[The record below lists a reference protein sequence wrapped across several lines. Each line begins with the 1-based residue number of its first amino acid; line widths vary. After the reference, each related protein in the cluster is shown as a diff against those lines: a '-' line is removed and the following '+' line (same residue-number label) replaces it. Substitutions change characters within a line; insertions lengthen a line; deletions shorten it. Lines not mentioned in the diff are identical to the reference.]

1 MSINELNQI
10 YTSFQTQF
18 PIEKL
23 KSLTLE
29 EYTNL
34 DRDNSFCYWLETK
47 TESLGSIWGGSAY
60 KFGIFRIAGDIK
72 PSNKAKN
79 DGVYAW
85 YTKYGDD
92 AKTAYS
98 AILKNIIAV
107 AEAAQSHNF
116 QLIDS
121 IDLGP
126 SYKWKIAFLYSN
138 NSLLNIYAQ
147 DGLRYLSKKYG
158 LENYKKAKIS
168 ELQAFLISKAEGK
181 DLFEFSNQLWTEWL
195 SSDEYKKQ
203 NDKELE
209 NDNEVS
215 EIDNK
220 SYSII
225 SKIPKKFICE
235 NFSECEFSK
244 QYIKSLL
251 TKPFTILAG
260 NSGTG
265 KTQIAK
271 QLADY
276 LGVTFSEAKSFQTGQ
291 IIDGWM
297 IKKISEDTIYLTND
311 KEPTRLRP
319 IQKDLLNEFVEYYSN
334 NPDRLSQ
341 RFPEDREIIRDS
353 ENAKFDKFVYGY
365 DATLKVLAK
374 EVIESKYDVYKDE
387 NTNTIAN
394 KLIVPVGSDWTD
406 NTKILGFYN
415 PLKKTYESTKILDF
429 ILLARDNP
437 EIPFFLILDEMNLS
451 HVERYFSDFLSAM
464 ESHEKIILYSKDE
477 DCDSD
482 IPESIDLPENL
493 FVTGT
498 VNIDETTYMFSPKV
512 LDRANVIEFIPAQ
525 SDILANF
532 AVETQPIEIEP
543 VNDGSAEG
551 FLALAKT
558 VRETTTLPAGSDICK
573 TILEGISNILDG
585 SGFEFAFRTAKE
597 IRLYINAAYALA
609 QNDEKTLSEEDYV
622 NLMDEQLLQ
631 KILPKIHG
639 NRSQVGLLL
648 KNLQDFCDSKIVK
661 YNNNDIQGY
670 NLKNSKEKITRMLKQ
685 LETSQFTSFI

>member
-1 MSINELNQI
+1 MTVSTLNQL

-85 YTKYGDD
+85 YAKYGDD

-138 NSLLNIYAQ
+138 NSLLSIYAQ

-220 SYSII
+220 SFSII

-276 LGVTFSEAKSFQTGQ
+276 LGVTFSETKSFQTGQ

-311 KEPTRLRP
+311 KEPARLRP
-319 IQKDLLNEFVEYYSN
+319 IQKDLLNEFVEYYSK

-341 RFPEDREIIRDS
+341 RFAEDREIIRDS

-365 DATLKVLAK
+365 DATLKSLAK
-374 EVIESKYDVYKDE
+374 EVIESKYDVYKTE
-387 NTNTIAN
+387 TNTIAN

-429 ILLARDNP
+429 ILLARGNP

-512 LDRANVIEFIPAQ
+512 LDRANVIEFIPEQ
-525 SDILANF
+525 SDVLANF
-532 AVETQPIEIEP
+532 AAETQPDEITP

-609 QNDEKTLSEEDYV
+609 QNNEKTLSEEDYI

-631 KILPKIHG
+631 KVLPKVHG
-639 NRSQVGLLL
+639 NRSQVGTLLS
-648 KNLQDFCDSKIVK
+648 NLSK
-661 YNNNDIQGY
+661 YSEEQ
-670 NLKNSKEKITRMLKQ
+670 NLKESKKKIDRMLKQ